1 MNITY
6 TSLPGVVVVE
16 PRVFS
21 DERGFFLETFRASDY
36 QILLSPD
43 MSFVQDNHSHS
54 TKGVVRGLHF
64 QSRKPQGKLVRVV
77 CGEIFDV
84 AVDINPDSKNFGK
97 WYGASLSAGNKK
109 QLYIPPGYAH
119 GFQVISEVADVE
131 YKCTDYYDPGGESG
145 LLWNDPQVGIQW
157 PLQAA
162 LLAEKDQQLP
172 SLAMLAEAHEHGC
185 EDPAHTP

>member
-21 DERGFFLETFRASDY
+21 DERGFFLETFRANDY
-36 QILLSPD
+36 QVLLSPGLC
-43 MSFVQDNHSHS
+43 FVQDNHSHS
-54 TKGVVRGLHF
+54 TRGVVRGLHL
-64 QSRKPQGKLVRVV
+64 QTRKPQGKLVRAVS
-77 CGEIFDV
+77 GEIFDV
-84 AVDINPDSKNFGK
+84 AVDVDPNSNTFGVWFGIN
-97 WYGASLSAGNKK
+97 LSAENHK

-119 GFQVISEVADVE
+119 GFQVLSGVADVE

-145 LLWNDPQVGIQW
+145 LLWNDPDVGIQW
-157 PLQAA
+157 PIDEG

-172 SLAMLAEAHEHGC
+172 TLASIAETHEHDC
-185 EDPAHTP
+185 K